1 MVVGEPL
8 YSECAFQTALLPTGQ
23 TDRSPVEGDIWF
35 LEGIWAPGMK
45 NEVGGLPSNVQEMYY
60 MKIWRFFFDLTQS
73 FYMLIIAKILTE
85 F

>member
-1 MVVGEPL
+1 
-8 YSECAFQTALLPTGQ
+8 
-23 TDRSPVEGDIWF
+23 
-35 LEGIWAPGMK
+35 MK

-60 MKIWRFFFDLTQS
+60 MKIWFFFDLTQS